1 MSGRR
6 CWALTKAWLAVSV
19 ASVPI
24 VAMLALGVLAAPSSQ
39 ADSAAA
45 AGAAPPPPPALRRE
59 LDRDEALLLV
69 QLARL
74 PDDSGVLVLREPERV
89 ILRIPARLLFEF
101 DSAALKR
108 DPVATAALTAGVQ
121 LLKKRRRLRAEVV
134 AYTDS
139 IGGSTANQ
147 TLSDQRAQAIGHA
160 LGAAGIAANRLQQ
173 HGAGATEAV
182 ASNETPQGRVENRR
196 IEIEFRPGPAAAP

>member
-24 VAMLALGVLAAPSSQ
+24 LAMLALGVLAAPSSQ

-45 AGAAPPPPPALRRE
+45 AEAAPPPALRRE

-147 TLSDQRAQAIGHA
+147 TLSDQRAQAIGDA

>member
-1 MSGRR
+1 ML
-6 CWALTKAWLAVSV
+6 ALMAPALLMVLAVS
-19 ASVPI
+19 ASR
-24 VAMLALGVLAAPSSQ
+24 

-45 AGAAPPPPPALRRE
+45 GEGVPPSAERRE
-59 LDRDEALLLV
+59 LDRDQALLLV

-74 PDDSGVLVLREPERV
+74 PDDSGVLVLRDPGRV
-89 ILRIPARLLFEF
+89 VLRIPARLLFEF

-108 DPVATAALTAGVQ
+108 DPAATTALTAGVQ

-139 IGGSTANQ
+139 IGGAGAN
-147 TLSDQRAQAIGHA
+147 LSLSEQRAQAICDA

-173 HGAGATEAV
+173 RGAGATDAV
-182 ASNETPQGRVENRR
+182 ASNQTPQGRFENRR
-196 IEIEFRPGPAAAP
+196 IEIEFRPEPATAP